1 MTTNL
6 DEIRNDKKWQ
16 EMLSK
21 DISLKETFDELD
33 RIIAAMESDLT
44 IIKAYAKAKG
54 IEPEMI

>member
-33 RIIAAMESDLT
+33 RIIATMESDLT
-44 IIKAYAKAKG
+44 FIKAYAKAKG